1 MGREPTSTG
10 CHTCRRR
17 HIKCDETR
25 PSCRRCQRS
34 GYRCDG
40 YESVLRIQNHGVN
53 SHAITSTCHPR
64 SFSRASSYPSIQS
77 RRTPTGKEASR
88 NPAPEAPLQVATL
101 RSGLVQSL
109 PSSYT
114 STSRG
119 PTSLSPHEH
128 ANSIGP
134 LTQEPSLSPFVDNIT
149 LSYLFEGYGWI
160 NVHSILLQDT
170 PMRQHLAQLADQLTY
185 NSLRALAYGIFG
197 RDHHIIG
204 LRKSAAHLY
213 GVSLSAVKSRLQ
225 AASKSELAFLIK
237 PIVLMGSYSVCQL
250 ALLRAPPF
258 LLFILSLLPASI
270 ADRDLTDRSGSRS
283 HFHSS

>member
-34 GYRCDG
+34 GYTCDG

-53 SHAITSTCHPR
+53 SNTTTSTSHPR
-64 SFSRASSYPSIQS
+64 KISRASSHPSIQS
-77 RRTPTGKEASR
+77 WRTPTGKGASR

-109 PSSYT
+109 PNSGA

-119 PTSLSPHEH
+119 PTFLSPHEH

-134 LTQEPSLSPFVDNIT
+134 LMQEPSLNPFVDNIT
-149 LSYLFEGYGWI
+149 LSYFFEGYSWI

-197 RDHHIIG
+197 RDHHIVG
-204 LRKSAAHLY
+204 LRQSAAHLY
-213 GVSLSAVKSRLQ
+213 GASLSAVQSRLQ
-225 AASKSELAFLIK
+225 AASKSELAFMIK

-250 ALLRAPPF
+250 ALLRAPPS
-258 LLFILSLLPASI
+258 LLSILSVFTALI
-270 ADRDLTDRSGSRS
+270 ADRDLIDRSGSRS